1 MNNKPK
7 IILAAVIGIGF
18 WGLIISSIIGDNQAE
33 PVLTPS
39 AQEETAKPTASNPA
53 ATISSFTQAMENCP
67 SSPACIQKGL
77 LADYGNICK
86 NWIKQETD
94 KPFTA
99 SSEGKLNRIFF
110 EHKTTGPGTYRLEGT
125 AIYDHATGIRYWYGC
140 EVNTQTG
147 DIIAIAPPVSVGT
160 KRQYKPFN

>member
-7 IILAAVIGIGF
+7 IILATAIGIGF
-18 WGLIISSIIGDNQAE
+18 WGLIIGSIIGDNQAKPAPE
-33 PVLTPS
+33 PAPK
-39 AQEETAKPTASNPA
+39 QETAKPKAAHPA
-53 ATISSFTQAMENCP
+53 ENVSSFKQALEACP
-67 SSPACIQKGL
+67 NTPACIQQGL

-110 EHKTTGPGTYRLEGT
+110 EHKTTGPETYRLEGS
-125 AIYDHATGIRYWYGC
+125 AIYDHTTGIRYWYGC

>member
-33 PVLTPS
+33 PVLAPS

-86 NWIKQETD
+86 NWIKQQTER
-94 KPFTA
+94 PFTA
-99 SSEGKLNRIFF
+99 SSEGLLRRIFI
-110 EHKTTGPGTYRLEGT
+110 EHQKTSPATYRLEGS
-125 AIYDHATGIRYWYGC
+125 AIYDNTTGIRYWYGC

-147 DIIAIAPPVSVGT
+147 NITALAAPVAVGT
-160 KRQYKPFN
+160 PRQYKPFN